1 MGVEIA
7 SEAKM
12 RKEAKLYTS
21 EENLQADYVPFT
33 FPLKDNNT
41 IEIHNEP
48 MVYVGNLW
56 AKIVELLNEND
67 NEITG

>member
-21 EENLQADYVPFT
+21 EDNLKAEYAPFT
-33 FPLKDNNT
+33 FPLKDSNT
-41 IEIHNEP
+41 GTIDHKP
-48 MVYVGNLW
+48 MAYVVNLY
-56 AKIVELLNEND
+56 
-67 NEITG
+67 GPR